1 MNRRKRKSTPV
12 VFGGKVSD
20 EVLLMQRQIE
30 EPEEEQ
36 GFGWLINRRAT
47 TNDIQPTGRR
57 SRGSSGAYA
66 PLNHEHPTA
75 LIPTSSP
82 QEPVE
87 NEIRFDGGGFLRRW
101 NGTSWELIPPLP
113 SNTTPQP
120 TGVSQVGTSV
130 DYSRA
135 DHSHPTAI
143 LAQGNSQTPVSNEIR
158 YSTNNEL
165 VRWDGSNWVAFKI
178 DASNILNPP
187 PSTITVRKNSGSNV
201 GTRPRLNFIEGNN
214 ITLTISDD
222 STDDEIDITISATG
236 GGGGGT
242 PYNNT
247 PQPTGI
253 ASAGTSTDYSRGDH
267 SHATALIAQ
276 SNAQTPVE
284 RELRYTSSD
293 ALVMRVGNNWVPVK
307 VEWGD
312 VLNQPTIPSPSNT
325 TPQPTG
331 VAGAGSSSEYS
342 RADHSHP
349 TALLAESN
357 NQTPV
362 SNELRFKTT
371 NELVRWDGSNWVPIK
386 VDATNVL
393 NLPPSTITVR
403 KNSGVVVGTR
413 PRLNFIEGNNIT
425 ITVADDATD
434 NEVDITI
441 NSTAGTIN
449 PSNANPT
456 PTGFASAGTSTEYS
470 RGDHS
475 HPTALI
481 SIFEEQSPVQNELRF
496 YPDDLVL
503 AVRVGNN
510 WQPVQIHWNNILN
523 PPPLPQPASGDL
535 YPKPTGEWKLGMFA
549 HYYSRADHSHPTA
562 VLPID
567 HEQTPTT
574 NEIRFTTDNKLVR
587 YTGQNWVPL
596 SVELGGS
603 PVQKATSYSQQGVSD
618 GEIWYRTND
627 KAVFFKIDGQ
637 RVYPA
642 AALLTVSES
651 ATNTGAGN
659 RILLLNSTADN
670 LLRVGGTVNQ
680 TVFAYPKLPIIVG
693 DMTTD
698 ANWNTGAGSNPTGAL
713 WVNVLQGNLPFI
725 YYNSFTPERFLVG
738 RIKYQSGSTGTGAYA
753 SSEPDGV
760 IEMGEGGNLLVK
772 GSGLT
777 YVYGYSHTFDFVSDG
792 FIRIVSAGSVVDK
805 VFSGSTAANVVD
817 IFSNNILTYLYDKYV
832 ELGDASDTV
841 FIMFPMGFLRINND
855 IQAANFRMRVEMPYI
870 RVSGSNAESW
880 QAGLIFVDV
889 SGSSVRKAYLKI
901 APMSSSTITSC
912 GSGLMNWSALTNN
925 MRFEINYWE
934 YYENGTYM
942 NSTSTVPTG
951 RYHVLFLFRRTRG
964 TENTPRSTTRHRYIS
979 VMTTLPINR
988 MWFE

>member
-82 QEPVE
+82 QEPVN

-165 VRWDGSNWVAFKI
+165 VRWDGSNWVAFKM

-307 VEWGD
+307 VAWGD

-475 HPTALI
+475 HPTA
-481 SIFEEQSPVQNELRF
+481 
-496 YPDDLVL
+496 
-503 AVRVGNN
+503 
-510 WQPVQIHWNNILN
+510 
-523 PPPLPQPASGDL
+523 
-535 YPKPTGEWKLGMFA
+535 
-549 HYYSRADHSHPTA
+549 

-680 TVFAYPKLPIIVG
+680 TVFAYPKLPIIFG

-698 ANWNTGAGSNPTGAL
+698 ANWDTGAGTNPTGAL
-713 WVNVLQGNLPFI
+713 WINVLQGNLPFI

-738 RIKYQSGSTGTGAYA
+738 RIKYQSGSAGTGAYA

-760 IEMGEGGNLLVK
+760 IEMREGGNLLVK

-777 YVYGYSHTFDFVSDG
+777 YVYGYSNTFDFVSDG

-805 VFSGSTAANVVD
+805 VFRGSTAANVVD
-817 IFSNNILTYLYDKYV
+817 IFSNNMLTYLYDKYV
-832 ELGDASDTV
+832 ELGDASDTP

-855 IQAANFRMRVEMPYI
+855 IQAADFRMRVEMPYI

-880 QAGLIFVDV
+880 QAGLILVDV
-889 SGSSVRKAYLKI
+889 SGGLVRRGMDGSGSSVRRAYVKI

-942 NSTSTVPTG
+942 TNTSTVPTG

-964 TENTPRSTTRHRYIS
+964 TENTPRSTTRHRYIT